1 MRTRYLAAFLATL
14 GLCGLSLASSGNEPA
29 AASANARGTLEAALD
44 TISAEEIKA
53 DIFFLASDELGGRDT
68 VSPGQRV
75 AARFIRSRLER
86 LGIEPGAPTGYFFEY
101 PLVSPRLRESDTWL
115 RLRAGEQEVDC
126 VFAGDYWFSP
136 GTPRDLQLEGAVLF
150 GGKCDKGSIGKLDVA
165 GKWVLALDEGK
176 LFGDVESDLLER
188 GALGLLLVPADKYS
202 KKPYGE
208 RFDGQVAAMRR
219 GDVSWPRTDASGA
232 PKPQLPV
239 LYVARA
245 AAARALPKLAEKD
258 SELPKP
264 GADLGLVA
272 THRRA
277 YLGDGGRVMAENVC
291 GWIPGSDPK
300 LKDEVIL
307 ISAHYDHVGTSSRD
321 GQIYN
326 GADDNG
332 SGTSG
337 LLALAEALVTRA
349 PLRRSVMLIWVSGE
363 EKGLWGSQAWTQNP
377 WLPGSAKPL
386 CNLNIDMIGR
396 NAPEKLMITPTS
408 ARAEY
413 NGLVRMAE
421 KVAPL
426 EGFPVLE
433 SCDAYWGRS
442 DHINFSKN
450 LKIPV
455 AFLFS
460 DVHEDYHKPT
470 DDAEKIDCDKIRRVA
485 RTVLRMVDG
494 LQADKLDL

>member
-1 MRTRYLAAFLATL
+1 MRQLIAAVLLACG
-14 GLCGLSLASSGNEPA
+14 GLVVDARASGGAGEPA
-29 AASANARGTLEAALD
+29 PSRGTLEAALE
-44 TISAEEIKA
+44 TISADEIKA

-86 LGIEPGAPTGYFFEY
+86 LGIAPGAPTGYFYEY
-101 PLVSPRLRESDTWL
+101 PLVSPRLREADTWL
-115 RLRAGEQEVDC
+115 RLRAGETELEC

-136 GTPRDLQLEGAVLF
+136 GTPRDLQLEGDVIF
-150 GGKCDKGSIGKLDVA
+150 GGECDKRAIGKLDVA

-176 LFGDVESDLLER
+176 LFGDVETDLLER
-188 GALGLLLVPADKYS
+188 GALGLLLTPAEKYS
-202 KKPYGE
+202 KKPYAE
-208 RFDGQVAAMRR
+208 RFDGQVASMRR
-219 GDVSWPRTDASGA
+219 GDVSWPRTDASGNV
-232 PKPQLPV
+232 KPQLPV
-239 LYVARA
+239 LYVSRA
-245 AAARALPKLAEKD
+245 TLGRAWSKAAGKD

-264 GADLGLVA
+264 GPETVLRA

-291 GWIPGSDPK
+291 GWIPGNDPK

-307 ISAHYDHVGTSSRD
+307 ISAHYDHVGTSTRD

-332 SGTSG
+332 SGTTG

-349 PLRRSVMLIWVSGE
+349 PLRRSVMLLWVSGE

-377 WLPGSAKPL
+377 WLPDGAKPL

-396 NAPEKLMITPTS
+396 NAPDKLLITPTS
-408 ARAEY
+408 KRAEY
-413 NGLVRMAE
+413 NGLVRLAE
-421 KVAPL
+421 QMAPL
-426 EGFPVLE
+426 EGFPELG

-442 DHINFSKN
+442 DHANFAKN

-470 DDAEKIDCDKIRRVA
+470 DDPDKIDYDKIRRVA
-485 RTVLRMVDG
+485 RTVLRMIEG